1 MRRRFDKTFFPEGTV
16 LRILAGCIDTRTAA
30 AKSAPVET
38 DEIPST
44 VPLGGPMNDLAN
56 LAAQVAFVA
65 GSLVVLVDG
74 DRLRVDGQFGITR
87 EDEQALLGLCRR
99 SLEHG
104 QWLELRDPPELAGSG
119 LRWFAALP
127 LDSTVSDSVGAL
139 ALVDRS
145 PRRLTTRQRAAMQ
158 TLARQVMLQLDLQ
171 HHASTVATTEE
182 SHRRMEA
189 ALRHSEAFYQA
200 LVESLPQNILRKD
213 LTGRFTFVNR
223 RFAATVN
230 KPIEEIIGRTDFDL
244 FPRELAAQYQA
255 DDRRVLEGGEAFETT
270 EAHVTPDG
278 QTHWVHVIKAPIL
291 DATGQTVGLQGIFWD
306 VTQEKRT
313 AEKLAEAESNYRS
326 IVENAVDG
334 IFQTTPDGQY
344 IRANKALARIYG
356 FDTPEELI
364 RSRTNIGRELYLKP
378 NRRQEFVEA
387 LQRSDRVD
395 GFESQVYRK
404 DGSVIWISEN
414 ARAVRDSAAR
424 LLCYEGTVEDVTARK
439 RAEEELSR
447 ANIELSAARD
457 VALQSAKAKSQF
469 LANTSHEIRTPMN
482 GIIGMTRALLETPL
496 TPEQREYAETV
507 QHSAEAL
514 LTIINDVLDFS
525 KIEAGKI
532 SLQAEDFPLRETVE
546 DVAELLAERAYQK
559 GLDFSVWVDH
569 RLPPRVHGD
578 SARFRQILT
587 NLLGNAIKFT
597 LHGEVTLRVEQVAS
611 TADSLTVQA
620 EIRDT
625 GIGIPESAKKNI
637 FGAFEQADMSTTRK
651 FGGTGLG
658 LSISKQLVERMGGHI
673 SFDSTE
679 GRGSCFRFTVK
690 MGRPSG
696 FTHAVEPL
704 FAPGSGMATRLLVVD
719 EHAATR
725 ESLQYDLLEAG
736 VPTELASCGSEAL
749 DLLARAHSEGTPF
762 TAVLADLQL
771 PDMDGL
777 TFAHDAHMLPG
788 LEGLRV
794 ILMAPVGQRLDPGL
808 LRTVGVAGALVRP
821 VRLSRLR
828 EVLGRLFRGE
838 DVLALSEERTL
849 SPMAP
854 GAAGV
859 RPLRLLLAE
868 DNLVNQKVV
877 VGLLRKMGY
886 STDLVADG
894 RKVLEAVRRQR
905 YDVVLMDCQMPE
917 LDGYEATRQLRREE
931 ASGGLGDRRPL
942 YIVALT
948 ANAMAGDRE
957 RCLACGMDDFL
968 TKPLEEAQLRA
979 ALQRAIQSRESGSL
993 PVAPAAAPPVV
1004 PEVVTLDP
1012 TMLDS
1017 FRSLRVPGQPDPVAE
1032 LVDLF
1037 LADLPNR
1044 LAALRF
1050 AVTEENLPAVK
1061 SASHT
1066 LKGSASNVGGRRL
1079 AALCADLELLA
1090 GNGSTELSQ
1099 QLQTVEAASRE
1110 LQTALEAEKLR

>member
-1 MRRRFDKTFFPEGTV
+1 M
-16 LRILAGCIDTRTAA
+16 
-30 AKSAPVET
+30 ET
-38 DEIPST
+38 DETPSSG
-44 VPLGGPMNDLAN
+44 PLGGPMNDLAN

-65 GSLVVLVDG
+65 GSMVVLADG
-74 DRLRVDGQFGITR
+74 DQLRIDGQFGITR
-87 EDEQALLGLCRR
+87 EDEAILLGLCRR
-99 SLEHG
+99 SLENG
-104 QWLELRDPPELAGSG
+104 QWLELRDPPELRGSR

-139 ALVDRS
+139 VLVDRS

-306 VTQEKRT
+306 VTHEKRT

-334 IFQTTPDGQY
+334 IFQTTPYGQY

-364 RSRTNIGRELYLKP
+364 RSRTNIGRELYLRP

-387 LQRSDRVD
+387 LQRSDRLD

-414 ARAVRDSAAR
+414 ARAVRDSAGR

-532 SLQAEDFPLRETVE
+532 SIQAEDFPLRETVE

-559 GLDFSVWVDH
+559 GLDFAVWVDH
-569 RLPPRVHGD
+569 WLPPRVHGD

-597 LHGEVTLRVEQVAS
+597 LNGEVTLRVEQVSS

-625 GIGIPESAKKNI
+625 GIGIPEAAKKNI
-637 FGAFEQADMSTTRK
+637 FGAFEQADMSTTRR

-679 GRGSCFRFTVK
+679 GRGSCFRFTVR
-690 MGRPSG
+690 MGRPAEPVSP
-696 FTHAVEPL
+696 VEPL
-704 FAPGSGMATRLLVVD
+704 FPPDSGIVARLLVVD

-736 VPTELASCGSEAL
+736 VPTELASCGAEAL
-749 DLLARAHSEGTPF
+749 DLLARADAAGTPF

-788 LEGLRV
+788 LERLRV

-828 EVLGRLFRGE
+828 EVLGRLLRGE
-838 DVLALSEERTL
+838 DVLAVSEERTL
-849 SPMAP
+849 SPVAP
-854 GAAGV
+854 GTVGV

-877 VGLLRKMGY
+877 VGLLRKLGY

-979 ALQRAIQSRESGSL
+979 ALQRAIQSREGGALSPAS
-993 PVAPAAAPPVV
+993 VAPAPVV
-1004 PEVVTLDP
+1004 PEAVTLDP

-1044 LAALRF
+1044 LAALRS
-1050 AVTEENLPAVK
+1050 AVSERNLPAVK

-1090 GNGSTELSQ
+1090 ANGTIDLSQ

-1110 LQTALEAEKLR
+1110 LQTALESEKLR